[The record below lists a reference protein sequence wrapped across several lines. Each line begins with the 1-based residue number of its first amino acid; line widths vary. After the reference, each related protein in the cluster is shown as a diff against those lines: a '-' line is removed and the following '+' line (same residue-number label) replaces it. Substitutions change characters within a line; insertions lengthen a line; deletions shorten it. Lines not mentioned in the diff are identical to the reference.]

1 MDTNTQKEL
10 TEQKKQE
17 LEEKVERFN
26 QKKTTLPNQARETM
40 GSSAFEQADKLA
52 QKPLSN
58 DEPLSFE
65 KSFDTNSQAKAD
77 KLTNIG
83 LESQTPQNQSSY
95 AIIPPDVS
103 EGVKY
108 QKYRNTGVDYFDRK
122 GNLSLLDAYL
132 AKQLGLNVSY
142 NFHKIDMKVDN
153 TSRIRQS
160 VSGRNRYNKASAN
173 FMKLGS
179 NALSFGNAEWKN
191 DRHYLERVGATGI
204 DKVFGSLT
212 NTNVPQDVL
221 LAMIKNNTADNLSL
235 GTPQGAS
242 NKNKEMAEDIY
253 KTYADTETNVPQDVL
268 LAMIKNNTADN
279 LSLGTPQ
286 GASNKNKEMAED
298 IYKTYADTERVF
310 SAVGELFTNNIA
322 EMEAGLMDMKVSGTH
337 NPREIQMLENQ
348 LATAKKVQQLFR
360 ESNKE
365 NMKNNSI
372 AIMAELAKAQK
383 FAF

>member
-1 MDTNTQKEL
+1 MDTNTAKQP

-17 LEEKVERFN
+17 LEEEVEQFK
-26 QKKTTLPNQARETM
+26 QDKTTLLNQAREIM

-52 QKPLSN
+52 QKPQN
-58 DEPLSFE
+58 NGEPLSFE

-77 KLTNIG
+77 EITNIG
-83 LESQTPQNQSSY
+83 LESQMPQNQSNY

-160 VSGRNRYNKASAN
+160 VSGRNRFNKANAN

-212 NTNVPQDVL
+212 N
-221 LAMIKNNTADNLSL
+221 A
-235 GTPQGAS
+235 
-242 NKNKEMAEDIY
+242 
-253 KTYADTETNVPQDVL
+253 NVPQDVL

-310 SAVGELFTNNIA
+310 TAVGELFTNNIA
-322 EMEAGLMDMKVSGTH
+322 EMEAGLMDMKISGTH

-360 ESNKE
+360 ESNKG

-372 AIMAELAKAQK
+372 AIMATLSKSQN
-383 FAF
+383 FAY

>member
-1 MDTNTQKEL
+1 MDSNMQKPL
-10 TEQKKQE
+10 TEQEKQDLEKKAEQFKQE
-17 LEEKVERFN
+17 
-26 QKKTTLPNQARETM
+26 KTTLSNQARETM

-77 KLTNIG
+77 EINDIG

-103 EGVKY
+103 DGVKY

-122 GNLSLLDAYL
+122 RNLSLLDAYL

-160 VSGRNRYNKASAN
+160 VSGRNRFNKANAN
-173 FMKLGS
+173 FTKLGL

-212 NTNVPQDVL
+212 N
-221 LAMIKNNTADNLSL
+221 A
-235 GTPQGAS
+235 
-242 NKNKEMAEDIY
+242 
-253 KTYADTETNVPQDVL
+253 NVPQDVL

-310 SAVGELFTNNIA
+310 TAVGELFTNNIA
-322 EMEAGLMDMKVSGTH
+322 EMEAGLMDMKISGTH
-337 NPREIQMLENQ
+337 NAREIQMLENQ
-348 LATAKKVQQLFR
+348 LATAKRVQQLFR
-360 ESNKE
+360 ESNKG

>member
-10 TEQKKQE
+10 IEQKKQE
-17 LEEKVERFN
+17 LEEEVERFN
-26 QKKTTLPNQARETM
+26 QKKTTLLNQARETV
-40 GSSAFEQADKLA
+40 GSSAFEQADKLI
-52 QKPLSN
+52 QKPQSN

-77 KLTNIG
+77 ELINVG
-83 LESQTPQNQSSY
+83 LQSQSQSQNEPY
-95 AIIPPDVS
+95 AITPPDVS

-160 VSGRNRYNKASAN
+160 VSGRNRFNKASAN

-212 NTNVPQDVL
+212 NANVPQDVL

-253 KTYADTETNVPQDVL
+253 KTY
-268 LAMIKNNTADN
+268 
-279 LSLGTPQ
+279 G
-286 GASNKNKEMAED
+286 
-298 IYKTYADTERVF
+298 DTERVF
-310 SAVGELFTNNIA
+310 TAVGELFTNNIA

-337 NPREIQMLENQ
+337 NAREIQMLENQ
-348 LATAKKVQQLFR
+348 LATAKRVQQLFR

-365 NMKNNSI
+365 NMKSNSI
-372 AIMAELAKAQK
+372 AIMAELAKAQQI
-383 FAF
+383 AF

>member
-1 MDTNTQKEL
+1 MDTNTAKQPI
-10 TEQKKQE
+10 EQKKQE
-17 LEEKVERFN
+17 
-26 QKKTTLPNQARETM
+26 KTTLQNQAREIM

-77 KLTNIG
+77 EMNDIG

-212 NTNVPQDVL
+212 N
-221 LAMIKNNTADNLSL
+221 A
-235 GTPQGAS
+235 
-242 NKNKEMAEDIY
+242 
-253 KTYADTETNVPQDVL
+253 NVPQDVL

-310 SAVGELFTNNIA
+310 TAVGELFTNNIA
-322 EMEAGLMDMKVSGTH
+322 EMEAGLIDMKVSGTH

-348 LATAKKVQQLFR
+348 LATAKRVQRLFR

-365 NMKNNSI
+365 NMKKNSI
-372 AIMAELAKAQK
+372 AIMAELAKVQK

>member
-1 MDTNTQKEL
+1 MDTNTAKQP

-17 LEEKVERFN
+17 LEEKVEQFK
-26 QKKTTLPNQARETM
+26 QDKTTLPNQVRETM

-77 KLTNIG
+77 ELTNIG
-83 LESQTPQNQSSY
+83 LESQSQSQNEPY
-95 AIIPPDVS
+95 TIIPPDVS

-160 VSGRNRYNKASAN
+160 VSGRNRFNKANAN

-212 NTNVPQDVL
+212 N
-221 LAMIKNNTADNLSL
+221 A
-235 GTPQGAS
+235 
-242 NKNKEMAEDIY
+242 
-253 KTYADTETNVPQDVL
+253 NVPQDVL

-310 SAVGELFTNNIA
+310 TAVGELFTNNIA
-322 EMEAGLMDMKVSGTH
+322 EMEAGLMDMKISGTH

-360 ESNKE
+360 ESNKG

-372 AIMAELAKAQK
+372 AIMATLSKSQN
-383 FAF
+383 FAY

>member
-17 LEEKVERFN
+17 LEEKVEQFK
-26 QKKTTLPNQARETM
+26 QDKTTLPNQARETM

-153 TSRIRQS
+153 TSRLRQS
-160 VSGRNRYNKASAN
+160 LTGRNRFNKA
-173 FMKLGS
+173 
-179 NALSFGNAEWKN
+179 NAGFLKVTLNSTSFGNAEWKN
-191 DRHYLERVGATGI
+191 DRHYLARVGATGA
-204 DKVFGSLT
+204 DKAFGSLT
-212 NTNVPQDVL
+212 NANVPQDVL
-221 LAMIKNNTADNLSL
+221 LAVLKNNIADNLAL

-242 NKNKEMAEDIY
+242 NKNKEVAEDM
-253 KTYADTETNVPQDVL
+253 L
-268 LAMIKNNTADN
+268 
-279 LSLGTPQ
+279 
-286 GASNKNKEMAED
+286 
-298 IYKTYADTERVF
+298 KTYADTERVF
-310 SAVGELFTNNIA
+310 AVAGEVLTNNIA

-337 NPREIQMLENQ
+337 NAREIQMLENQ
-348 LATAKKVQQLFR
+348 LGTAKRVQQLFR

-365 NMKNNSI
+365 NMKDNSI

>member
-253 KTYADTETNVPQDVL
+253 KTYADTE
-268 LAMIKNNTADN
+268 
-279 LSLGTPQ
+279 
-286 GASNKNKEMAED
+286 
-298 IYKTYADTERVF
+298 RVF

>member
-17 LEEKVERFN
+17 LEEKVEQFK
-26 QKKTTLPNQARETM
+26 QDKTTLPNQARETM

-142 NFHKIDMKVDN
+142 SFHKIDMKVDN

-212 NTNVPQDVL
+212 N
-221 LAMIKNNTADNLSL
+221 
-235 GTPQGAS
+235 
-242 NKNKEMAEDIY
+242 
-253 KTYADTETNVPQDVL
+253 TNVPQDVL

>member
-17 LEEKVERFN
+17 LEEEVERFN
-26 QKKTTLPNQARETM
+26 QKKTTLLNQARETV
-40 GSSAFEQADKLA
+40 GSSAFEQADKLI
-52 QKPLSN
+52 QKPQSN

-77 KLTNIG
+77 ELINVG
-83 LESQTPQNQSSY
+83 LQSQSQSQNEPY
-95 AIIPPDVS
+95 AITPPDVS

-160 VSGRNRYNKASAN
+160 VSGRNRFNKASAN

-212 NTNVPQDVL
+212 N
-221 LAMIKNNTADNLSL
+221 A
-235 GTPQGAS
+235 
-242 NKNKEMAEDIY
+242 
-253 KTYADTETNVPQDVL
+253 NVPQDVL

-310 SAVGELFTNNIA
+310 TAVGELFTNNIA

-337 NPREIQMLENQ
+337 NAREIQMLENQ
-348 LATAKKVQQLFR
+348 LATAKRVQQLFR

-365 NMKNNSI
+365 NMKDNSI

>member
-1 MDTNTQKEL
+1 MDTNTAKQP

-17 LEEKVERFN
+17 LEEKVEQFK
-26 QKKTTLPNQARETM
+26 QDKTTLPNQAREIM

-77 KLTNIG
+77 ELTNIG
-83 LESQTPQNQSSY
+83 LESQSQSQNEPY
-95 AIIPPDVS
+95 TIIPPDVS

-173 FMKLGS
+173 LLKLGS

-212 NTNVPQDVL
+212 N
-221 LAMIKNNTADNLSL
+221 A
-235 GTPQGAS
+235 
-242 NKNKEMAEDIY
+242 
-253 KTYADTETNVPQDVL
+253 NVPQDVL

-310 SAVGELFTNNIA
+310 TAVGELFTNNIA

-348 LATAKKVQQLFR
+348 LATAKRVQRLFR

>member
-17 LEEKVERFN
+17 LEEEVERF
-26 QKKTTLPNQARETM
+26 QQEKTTLLNQAREIV
-40 GSSAFEQADKLA
+40 GSSAFEQADKLT
-52 QKPLSN
+52 QKPQSN

-65 KSFDTNSQAKAD
+65 KSFDTNPQGKAD
-77 KLTNIG
+77 EING
-83 LESQTPQNQSSY
+83 LGLQSQSQSQNEPY
-95 AIIPPDVS
+95 AITPPDVS

-160 VSGRNRYNKASAN
+160 VSGRNRFNKASAN

-191 DRHYLERVGATGI
+191 DRHYLKRVGATGV
-204 DKVFGSLT
+204 DKAFGSLT
-212 NTNVPQDVL
+212 NANVPQDVL

-242 NKNKEMAEDIY
+242 NKNKE
-253 KTYADTETNVPQDVL
+253 V
-268 LAMIKNNTADN
+268 
-279 LSLGTPQ
+279 
-286 GASNKNKEMAED
+286 AED

-310 SAVGELFTNNIA
+310 TAVGELFTNNIA

-337 NPREIQMLENQ
+337 NAREIQMLENQ
-348 LATAKKVQQLFR
+348 LATAKRVQQLFR

-365 NMKNNSI
+365 NMKEHSI

>member
-17 LEEKVERFN
+17 LEEEVERFN
-26 QKKTTLPNQARETM
+26 QKKTTLLNQARETV
-40 GSSAFEQADKLA
+40 GSSAFEQADKLI
-52 QKPLSN
+52 QKPQSN
-58 DEPLSFE
+58 DEPPNFE

-77 KLTNIG
+77 ELTNIG
-83 LESQTPQNQSSY
+83 LQSQSQSQNEPY
-95 AIIPPDVS
+95 AITPPDVS

-160 VSGRNRYNKASAN
+160 VSGRNRFNKASAN

-212 NTNVPQDVL
+212 N
-221 LAMIKNNTADNLSL
+221 A
-235 GTPQGAS
+235 
-242 NKNKEMAEDIY
+242 
-253 KTYADTETNVPQDVL
+253 NVPQDVL

-310 SAVGELFTNNIA
+310 TAVGELFTNNIA

-337 NPREIQMLENQ
+337 NAREIQMLENQ
-348 LATAKKVQQLFR
+348 LATAKRVQQLFR
-360 ESNKE
+360 ESNKG
-365 NMKNNSI
+365 NMKDNSI

>member
-1 MDTNTQKEL
+1 MDTNTAKQP

-17 LEEKVERFN
+17 LEEKVEQFK
-26 QKKTTLPNQARETM
+26 QEKTTLLNQAKEIM
-40 GSSAFEQADKLA
+40 GSSAFEQADKPA

-77 KLTNIG
+77 EITNIG
-83 LESQTPQNQSSY
+83 LESKTPQEQSSY
-95 AIIPPDVS
+95 TIIPSDVS

-160 VSGRNRYNKASAN
+160 VSGRNKFNKANAN

-212 NTNVPQDVL
+212 NANVPL
-221 LAMIKNNTADNLSL
+221 
-235 GTPQGAS
+235 
-242 NKNKEMAEDIY
+242 
-253 KTYADTETNVPQDVL
+253 DVL

-310 SAVGELFTNNIA
+310 TAVGELFTNNIA
-322 EMEAGLMDMKVSGTH
+322 EMEAGLMDMKISGTH

-365 NMKNNSI
+365 NMKDNSI
-372 AIMAELAKAQK
+372 AIMALLSKSQN
-383 FAF
+383 FAY

>member
-17 LEEKVERFN
+17 LEEEVERFN
-26 QKKTTLPNQARETM
+26 QKKTTLLNQAREAV
-40 GSSAFEQADKLA
+40 GSSAFEQADKLT
-52 QKPLSN
+52 QKPQSN
-58 DEPLSFE
+58 DEPPNFE

-77 KLTNIG
+77 ELINVG
-83 LESQTPQNQSSY
+83 LQSQSQSQNEPY
-95 AIIPPDVS
+95 AITPPDVS

-160 VSGRNRYNKASAN
+160 VSGRNRFNKASAN

-212 NTNVPQDVL
+212 N
-221 LAMIKNNTADNLSL
+221 A
-235 GTPQGAS
+235 
-242 NKNKEMAEDIY
+242 
-253 KTYADTETNVPQDVL
+253 NVPQDVL

-310 SAVGELFTNNIA
+310 TAVGELFTNNIA

-337 NPREIQMLENQ
+337 NAREIQMLENQ
-348 LATAKKVQQLFR
+348 LATAKRVQQLFR
-360 ESNKE
+360 ESNKG
-365 NMKNNSI
+365 NMKDNSI

>member
-1 MDTNTQKEL
+1 MDSNMKER
-10 TEQKKQE
+10 TEQEKQAKMQ
-17 LEEKVERFN
+17 EKVEN
-26 QKKTTLPNQARETM
+26 YKQEQLSLLNQAKESQ
-40 GSSAFEQADKLA
+40 GNAAKQVNDSLKSSSQTSQEQK
-52 QKPLSN
+52 
-58 DEPLSFE
+58 EP
-65 KSFDTNSQAKAD
+65 FDLYAGLVPDSQAKAGEYND
-77 KLTNIG
+77 IG
-83 LESQTPQNQSSY
+83 LQSQTPQEQSNY
-95 AIIPPDVS
+95 TIVPPDVS

-160 VSGRNRYNKASAN
+160 VSGRNRFNKANAN

-212 NTNVPQDVL
+212 NANVPQDVL

-253 KTYADTETNVPQDVL
+253 KTYAD
-268 LAMIKNNTADN
+268 K
-279 LSLGTPQ
+279 
-286 GASNKNKEMAED
+286 
-298 IYKTYADTERVF
+298 ERVF
-310 SAVGELFTNNIA
+310 TAVGELFTNNIA
-322 EMEAGLMDMKVSGTH
+322 EMEAGLMDMKISGTH

-360 ESNKE
+360 ESNKG

-372 AIMAELAKAQK
+372 AIMATLSKSQN
-383 FAF
+383 FAN

>member
-1 MDTNTQKEL
+1 MDTNTAKQPI
-10 TEQKKQE
+10 EQKKQE
-17 LEEKVERFN
+17 
-26 QKKTTLPNQARETM
+26 KTTLQNQAREIM
-40 GSSAFEQADKLA
+40 RSSAFEQADKLA

-77 KLTNIG
+77 EMNDIG
-83 LESQTPQNQSSY
+83 LESQTPQEQSNY
-95 AIIPPDVS
+95 TIVPPDVS

-212 NTNVPQDVL
+212 N
-221 LAMIKNNTADNLSL
+221 A
-235 GTPQGAS
+235 
-242 NKNKEMAEDIY
+242 
-253 KTYADTETNVPQDVL
+253 NVPQDVL

-310 SAVGELFTNNIA
+310 TAVGELFTNNIA
-322 EMEAGLMDMKVSGTH
+322 EMEAGLIDMKVSGTH

-348 LATAKKVQQLFR
+348 LATAKRVQRLFR

-365 NMKNNSI
+365 NMKKNSI
-372 AIMAELAKAQK
+372 AIMAELAKVQK

>member
-1 MDTNTQKEL
+1 MDTNTAKQP

-17 LEEKVERFN
+17 LQEKVEQFK
-26 QKKTTLPNQARETM
+26 QEKTTLPNQARETM

-52 QKPLSN
+52 QKPQN
-58 DEPLSFE
+58 NGEPLSFE

-77 KLTNIG
+77 EINDIG
-83 LESQTPQNQSSY
+83 LESQPPQEQSSY

-173 FMKLGS
+173 LLKLGS

-212 NTNVPQDVL
+212 N
-221 LAMIKNNTADNLSL
+221 A
-235 GTPQGAS
+235 
-242 NKNKEMAEDIY
+242 
-253 KTYADTETNVPQDVL
+253 NVPQDVL

-310 SAVGELFTNNIA
+310 TAVGELFTNNIA
-322 EMEAGLMDMKVSGTH
+322 EMEAGLIDMKVSGTH

-348 LATAKKVQQLFR
+348 LATAKRVQQLFR

>member
-17 LEEKVERFN
+17 LEEEVERFK
-26 QKKTTLPNQARETM
+26 QDKTTLSNQARETM
-40 GSSAFEQADKLA
+40 GSSAFEQADKLT

-77 KLTNIG
+77 ELTNIG
-83 LESQTPQNQSSY
+83 LESQSQSQNEPY
-95 AIIPPDVS
+95 TIIPPDVS

-253 KTYADTETNVPQDVL
+253 KTYADTE
-268 LAMIKNNTADN
+268 
-279 LSLGTPQ
+279 
-286 GASNKNKEMAED
+286 
-298 IYKTYADTERVF
+298 RVF

>member
-1 MDTNTQKEL
+1 MDTNTAKQP

-17 LEEKVERFN
+17 LQEKVE
-26 QKKTTLPNQARETM
+26 QLKQEKTTLSNQAREIV

-77 KLTNIG
+77 EINDIG
-83 LESQTPQNQSSY
+83 LESQTPQEQSSY

-160 VSGRNRYNKASAN
+160 VSGRNRFNKANAN

-212 NTNVPQDVL
+212 N
-221 LAMIKNNTADNLSL
+221 A
-235 GTPQGAS
+235 
-242 NKNKEMAEDIY
+242 
-253 KTYADTETNVPQDVL
+253 NVPQDVL

-310 SAVGELFTNNIA
+310 TAVGELFTNNIA
-322 EMEAGLMDMKVSGTH
+322 EMEAGLMDMKISGTH

-360 ESNKE
+360 ESNKG

-372 AIMAELAKAQK
+372 AIMATLSKSQN
-383 FAF
+383 FAY

>member
-17 LEEKVERFN
+17 LERFN
-26 QKKTTLPNQARETM
+26 QEKTTLLNQAREIV
-40 GSSAFEQADKLA
+40 GSSAFEQADKLT
-52 QKPLSN
+52 QSPQSN
-58 DEPLSFE
+58 DEPPNFE

-77 KLTNIG
+77 KLINVG
-83 LESQTPQNQSSY
+83 LQSQTPQEQSNY
-95 AIIPPDVS
+95 TIVPPDVS

-160 VSGRNRYNKASAN
+160 VSGRNRFNKASAN

-191 DRHYLERVGATGI
+191 DRHYLERVGATGA

-212 NTNVPQDVL
+212 N
-221 LAMIKNNTADNLSL
+221 A
-235 GTPQGAS
+235 
-242 NKNKEMAEDIY
+242 
-253 KTYADTETNVPQDVL
+253 NVPQDVL

-310 SAVGELFTNNIA
+310 TAVGELFTNNIA

-337 NPREIQMLENQ
+337 NAREIQMLENQ
-348 LATAKKVQQLFR
+348 LTTAKRVQQLFR

-365 NMKNNSI
+365 NMKDNSI

>member
-17 LEEKVERFN
+17 LEEEVERFN
-26 QKKTTLPNQARETM
+26 QKKTTLLNQARETV
-40 GSSAFEQADKLA
+40 GSSAFEQADKLI
-52 QKPLSN
+52 QKPQSN
-58 DEPLSFE
+58 DEPPNFE

-77 KLTNIG
+77 ELINVG
-83 LESQTPQNQSSY
+83 LQSQSQSQNEPY
-95 AIIPPDVS
+95 AITPPDVS

-160 VSGRNRYNKASAN
+160 VSGRNRFNKASAN

-212 NTNVPQDVL
+212 N
-221 LAMIKNNTADNLSL
+221 A
-235 GTPQGAS
+235 
-242 NKNKEMAEDIY
+242 
-253 KTYADTETNVPQDVL
+253 NVPQDVL

-310 SAVGELFTNNIA
+310 TAVGELFTNNIA

-337 NPREIQMLENQ
+337 NAREIQMLENQ
-348 LATAKKVQQLFR
+348 LGTAKRVQQLFR
-360 ESNKE
+360 ESNKG
-365 NMKNNSI
+365 NMKDNSI